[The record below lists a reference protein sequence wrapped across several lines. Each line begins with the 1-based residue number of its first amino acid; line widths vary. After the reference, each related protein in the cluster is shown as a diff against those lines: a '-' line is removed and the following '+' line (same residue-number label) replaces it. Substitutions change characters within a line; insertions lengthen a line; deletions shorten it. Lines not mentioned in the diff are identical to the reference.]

1 MGTVETV
8 IWCIV
13 QIAVL
18 IILIFSTRKK
28 YSPKA
33 TGKLVILHDEEGNTG
48 FAVSLSSEEVFGL
61 HDGDSIYLEVEGTSE
76 FHGLLRED
84 VK

>member
-1 MGTVETV
+1 METIV
-8 IWCIV
+8 WCIV

-18 IILIFSTRKK
+18 IIVLFASKKK

-33 TGKLVILHDEEGNTG
+33 AGKLVILHDKEGNTG
-48 FAVSLSSEEVFGL
+48 FAVSLSSEEVL
-61 HDGDSIYLEVEGTSE
+61 NLNDGDTIYLQVESSSE

>member
-1 MGTVETV
+1 METIV
-8 IWCIV
+8 WYIV

-18 IILIFSTRKK
+18 IVFIFVLKKK

-33 TGKLVILHDEEGNTG
+33 AGKLVILHDKEGNTG
-48 FAVSLSSEEVFGL
+48 FAVSLSSEEVL
-61 HDGDSIYLEVEGTSE
+61 NLNDGDTIYLQVESSSE